1 MRLGRATEDDILVVK
16 LRRDRHRRR
25 WYRPLGQFGLHQR
38 LLRQLTSRSWWS
50 LLPWRPQ
57 GALATLFH
65 QYVPRPPRAPK
76 PAKVVKKRIRLNQLR
91 GWHERHSLTCIPT
104 GDICSTDRPVL
115 LQFMLT
121 IGD

>member
-38 LLRQLTSRSWWS
+38 LLRRAHEPLGGRFFVAF
-50 LLPWRPQ
+50 Q

-65 QYVPRPPRAPK
+65 QYVPRPPRAPE
-76 PAKVVKKRIRLNQLR
+76 PAKVVKSVS
-91 GWHERHSLTCIPT
+91 H
-104 GDICSTDRPVL
+104 
-115 LQFMLT
+115 
-121 IGD
+121 